1 MVEAVKKKK
10 SKNKFV
16 PFIDR
21 DEWDDIDPIEQYEG
35 GIAPIAPIPYP
46 EEYVE
51 IMGYFR
57 AILKKDEIS
66 QRAFNLTEEVI
77 FHSMGN
83 YTAWHYRRRCLDEL
97 KLPLEDEIKW
107 LQTHGLRMEKNYQ
120 IWHHRRCIAEILAEK
135 LDTAS
140 EMDFLDKIF
149 DSDTKNFHA
158 WSYRVWLIER
168 FQLWDGELD
177 FCNKLMDADV
187 FNNSLWSYRY
197 FLLSRSPSGT
207 Y

>member
-1 MVEAVKKKK
+1 
-10 SKNKFV
+10 
-16 PFIDR
+16 
-21 DEWDDIDPIEQYEG
+21 
-35 GIAPIAPIPYP
+35 
-46 EEYVE
+46 
-51 IMGYFR
+51 
-57 AILKKDEIS
+57 
-66 QRAFNLTEEVI
+66 
-77 FHSMGN
+77 MGN

-135 LDTAS
+135 LDTAA

-177 FCNKLMDADV
+177 FCNRLMDADV

-207 Y
+207 YKGYTGAPGSSEFVMKELEMLMTLRIPQKVDNEASWVYLRGLLCTTMEEEESSKSKKIKRVFMGRFKDILEPFFEL